1 MSLPVPSIDVGE
13 VVKGNYINFGSRLIN
28 SVLKKTQLYKI
39 DDDVRI
45 SRSKNDPNE
54 LVLDDITMYD
64 NAFYSITE
72 DKKTNMMVLRTQS
85 KKLFTCFEPR
95 NERIQV
101 RTLQQKLADV
111 TTTEIIR
118 SFTDKQYMK
127 IFVSFYKTMNRILIE
142 YCKTKGYSPDKDIVF
157 FYKGGNVFRILLN
170 ELANI
175 LDNEEYKFMMK
186 RSDADFQI
194 FINPSLDNVDIVRRD
209 VAHLTVFV
217 LEQVRDYIRKSKVT
231 QFSKNMLETIKEQ
244 YAIELQKHKVDAG
257 HVFLI
262 YDRDASRKDILID
275 MDTLLPQKFK
285 EDIDANKNTC
295 VKVRYFSSLIKELV
309 PHKTPQGNTYFISY
323 NKMLDFERK
332 DNLKATFELIRLRRN
347 FKLEVYGKNQDKS
360 FVNVPLEIID
370 VSIPHG
376 KDYGLKKLA
385 TGNLDVL
392 VHTYTFKHTEEGR
405 KTATTFTFKAP
416 SLQYQLKD
424 LHDLLFYQN
433 EYPWYDM
440 KYEKRMIRY
449 FLTLFLYQLVEEIT
463 KRGHKN
469 EMKNVLE
476 IIRDDYFKI
485 IQIFK
490 TCVDN
495 NGVPTSRVSNANTMS
510 SLKTTWLNLLY
521 EEYLKIFDR
530 ISKKTQEDVPK
541 NVMMEMTRLK
551 KFLKNI
557 INMFEKM
564 LMDIEKLLQHYA
576 DSQTRMHDF
585 YDRLFVRGQ
594 TDIL

>member
-1 MSLPVPSIDVGE
+1 
-13 VVKGNYINFGSRLIN
+13 
-28 SVLKKTQLYKI
+28 
-39 DDDVRI
+39 
-45 SRSKNDPNE
+45 
-54 LVLDDITMYD
+54 
-64 NAFYSITE
+64 
-72 DKKTNMMVLRTQS
+72 
-85 KKLFTCFEPR
+85 
-95 NERIQV
+95 
-101 RTLQQKLADV
+101 
-111 TTTEIIR
+111 
-118 SFTDKQYMK
+118 
-127 IFVSFYKTMNRILIE
+127 
-142 YCKTKGYSPDKDIVF
+142 
-157 FYKGGNVFRILLN
+157 
-170 ELANI
+170 
-175 LDNEEYKFMMK
+175 
-186 RSDADFQI
+186 
-194 FINPSLDNVDIVRRD
+194 
-209 VAHLTVFV
+209 
-217 LEQVRDYIRKSKVT
+217 
-231 QFSKNMLETIKEQ
+231 
-244 YAIELQKHKVDAG
+244 
-257 HVFLI
+257 
-262 YDRDASRKDILID
+262 
-275 MDTLLPQKFK
+275 
-285 EDIDANKNTC
+285 
-295 VKVRYFSSLIKELV
+295 
-309 PHKTPQGNTYFISY
+309 
-323 NKMLDFERK
+323 MLDFERK

-347 FKLEVYGKNQDKS
+347 FKLEVNGKNQDKS

-376 KDYGLKKLA
+376 QDYGLKKLA

-405 KTATTFTFKAP
+405 KNATMFTFKAP

-449 FLTLFLYQLVEEIT
+449 FMTLFLYQLVEEIS
-463 KRGHKN
+463 KRGHTD